1 MKISDAFDA
10 YTADVASVH
19 SYRAAI
25 QKAADREFEHLKGQ
39 ETRRLQANMSPS
51 QIVGMQNLSFRTADT
66 GRHHFYAFK
75 DITIQAQ
82 IDALVRQT
90 NRQYQW
96 LLAEAYELF
105 EDFLENAYAC
115 AALENKNLW
124 PLRDFG
130 TLTFDELTSV
140 TFDKLLE
147 LAKSKQGKPQTLLHP
162 LREKLPRMKILETRN
177 HLDVNLWFKIN
188 FIEKLRHHIVHTRG
202 VVADKQ
208 QLTKDLLSK
217 MGIYNNGKP
226 EKEYLE
232 LIDAYVRPDGD
243 AHVVRLLNVELSA
256 NGPFAM
262 HLDMFDSLSDGLL
275 AYAHLLTT
283 CFSPVESKQPH
294 AQING
299 T

>member
-25 QKAADREFEHLKGQ
+25 QKAADREFVHLKEQ
-39 ETRRLQANMSPS
+39 ETRGQHAN
-51 QIVGMQNLSFRTADT
+51 QIVSMQNLCFRTADT
-66 GRHHFYAFK
+66 GSNHFYAFK

-82 IDALVRQT
+82 IDALVRRT

-130 TLTFDELTSV
+130 VLTFDELASV

-147 LAKSKQGKPQTLLHP
+147 QAKSKKGKPQSLLLP
-162 LREKLPRMKILETRN
+162 LREKLQRIRDLETRN
-177 HLDVNLWFKIN
+177 CLNANLWFKIN

-202 VVADKQ
+202 AVADKKQ
-208 QLTKDLLSK
+208 FAKDLLSK
-217 MGIYNNGKP
+217 MGLYNCGKP
-226 EKEYLE
+226 EKEYLA
-232 LIDAYVRPDGD
+232 LIDAYVQPDGDGD
-243 AHVVRLLNVELSA
+243 AHVVRLLNVPLPAE
-256 NGPFAM
+256 GPFAV
-262 HLDMFDSLSDGLL
+262 HLDLFNDLSDGLL

-283 CFSPVESKQPH
+283 CFAPVESKQPR
-294 AQING
+294 ARKND

>member
-19 SYRAAI
+19 SYRVAI
-25 QKAADREFEHLKGQ
+25 QKSAEREFVHLKEQ
-39 ETRRLQANMSPS
+39 EARWQQANMSSS

-66 GRHHFYAFK
+66 GRNHFYAFK

-82 IDALVRQT
+82 IDALLRQT

-130 TLTFDELTSV
+130 ALTFDDLTSV

-147 LAKSKQGKPQTLLHP
+147 LAKSKKDKPQSLLHP
-162 LREKLPRMKILETRN
+162 LREKLQRMKVLETRN
-177 HLDVNLWFKIN
+177 CLNANL
-188 FIEKLRHHIVHTRG
+188 
-202 VVADKQ
+202 
-208 QLTKDLLSK
+208 
-217 MGIYNNGKP
+217 
-226 EKEYLE
+226 
-232 LIDAYVRPDGD
+232 
-243 AHVVRLLNVELSA
+243 
-256 NGPFAM
+256 
-262 HLDMFDSLSDGLL
+262 
-275 AYAHLLTT
+275 
-283 CFSPVESKQPH
+283 
-294 AQING
+294 
-299 T
+299 

>member
-25 QKAADREFEHLKGQ
+25 QKAAEREFVHLKEQ
-39 ETRRLQANMSPS
+39 ESRWKQENLSPS
-51 QIVGMQNLSFRTADT
+51 QIVGMQNLYFRTADT
-66 GRHHFYAFK
+66 GGYHSYAFK
-75 DITIQAQ
+75 DITIKAQ

-115 AALENKNLW
+115 AALENRSLW

-130 TLTFDELTSV
+130 ALTYDELTSV

-147 LAKSKQGKPQTLLHP
+147 QAKSKKDKPQSLLNP
-162 LREKLPRMKILETRN
+162 LREKLLRMKALETRN
-177 HLDVNLWFKIN
+177 CLNANLWFKIN

-202 VVADKQ
+202 AVADKQ
-208 QLTKDLLSK
+208 QFAKDLLTK
-217 MGIYNNGKP
+217 IGLYNNGKP

-232 LIDAYVRPDGD
+232 LIDTYIRQDGD
-243 AHVVRLLNVELSA
+243 AHVIRLLDVALPAE
-256 NGPFAM
+256 GPFAM
-262 HLDMFDSLSDGLL
+262 HLAIFDDLSDGLL
-275 AYAHLLTT
+275 AYSHLLTT
-283 CFSPVESKQPH
+283 CFSPVESKQP
-294 AQING
+294 NG
-299 T
+299 QQNGS